1 MSSKIFFVVG
11 NSRSGTTMMGRILG
25 KHSDVFTFHELHFF
39 EQLWSPDEI
48 NQSIDFESSIELFSK
63 LLCIEREGYLSGCSE
78 NKKYFSEVKFVL
90 EQTNKKQ
97 FLKSDIF
104 ELFLNNEVR
113 IHGKNIACDQTPRNL
128 FYVEE
133 ILLLYPDAKIIYM
146 IRDPRDVM
154 LSQKNKWKRRFM
166 GAKNIPLKEAFRAW
180 VNYHPITIS
189 KLWNASVN
197 SMKKFSDSPSVQTIL
212 FEELLNDPISTM
224 QGLCIF
230 LNIEYKEEM
239 LNVPQIGSS
248 AGYDNPLELGINK
261 SRTKG
266 YSQGGLTKTEL
277 YLCEKITNK
286 NMLFYGYKLDK
297 FKPNIFELLIMLLSF
312 PLKIIT
318 ALMLNIKRM
327 KNIVETIKRRMK

>member
-1 MSSKIFFVVG
+1 MNSKIIFVIG

-48 NQSIDFESSIELFSK
+48 NQSIDIKSSVELFSK
-63 LLCIEREGYLSGCSE
+63 LLCIEREGYFSECSA
-78 NKKYFSEVKFVL
+78 NQKYFSEVKSIL
-90 EQTNKKQ
+90 GKINKKQ

-104 ELFLNNEVR
+104 ELFLSNEAM

-133 ILLLYPDAKIIYM
+133 IFLLYPNAKIIYM